1 MIALR
6 FHPDLDVISFEQQ
19 RLAEL
24 MIEDIAQTP
33 ARVLLSFQLENS
45 RVVAETEKLRSAL
58 LSSVSHDLRSPLA
71 AMIGSADTLKYY
83 SAQLS
88 DTDRDSLLD
97 TIHIEGERLDRYIQN
112 LLDMTRL
119 GHQGL
124 TLSRAWISIDELIGS
139 ATRRLKRY
147 QPNIQIDTHIA
158 PNLPALYVH
167 PALIEQALFN
177 VLENAAK
184 FSPDAVP
191 IQVQISAV
199 DEQFQID
206 IIDLGIGI
214 PEQEREQIFDMF
226 YTMQRGDRGKTG
238 TGLGLAIVKAII
250 GAHMGSIEA
259 MVGRMVKAPKFEYD
273 YLNTKNNDDLCRIAL
288 IHRPRF

>member
-24 MIEDIAQTP
+24 MIEDIAQTL

-97 TIHIEGERLDRYIQN
+97 TIHIEGERR
-112 LLDMTRL
+112 
-119 GHQGL
+119 
-124 TLSRAWISIDELIGS
+124 S
-139 ATRRLKRY
+139 
-147 QPNIQIDTHIA
+147 
-158 PNLPALYVH
+158 LY
-167 PALIEQALFN
+167 PKSTQY
-177 VLENAAK
+177 
-184 FSPDAVP
+184 DAFGP
-191 IQVQISAV
+191 SGA
-199 DEQFQID
+199 D
-206 IIDLGIGI
+206 
-214 PEQEREQIFDMF
+214 
-226 YTMQRGDRGKTG
+226 
-238 TGLGLAIVKAII
+238 VKPC
-250 GAHMGSIEA
+250 MDQY
-259 MVGRMVKAPKFEYD
+259 R
-273 YLNTKNNDDLCRIAL
+273 
-288 IHRPRF
+288 

>member
-24 MIEDIAQTP
+24 MIEDIAQTL

-139 ATRRLKRY
+139 ATQRLKRY
-147 QPNIQIDTHIA
+147 QPNIQIDTNIA

-259 MVGRMVKAPKFEYD
+259 MAGPYGQG
-273 YLNTKNNDDLCRIAL
+273 TQIRIRL
-288 IHRPRF
+288 PQHQE

>member
-1 MIALR
+1 MIAIR
-6 FHPDLDVISFEQQ
+6 FHQNAQTISFELQ
-19 RLAEL
+19 RLTEL
-24 MIEDIAQTP
+24 MIEDIAQTV
-33 ARVLLSFQLENS
+33 ARVQLSLQLENS

-83 SAQLS
+83 GEQMPES
-88 DTDRDSLLD
+88 DRHELLD

-124 TLSRAWISIDELIGS
+124 TLSRAWIGVDELIGS
-139 ATRRLKRY
+139 ATQRLKRY
-147 QPNIQIDTHIA
+147 QPEVKIEVA
-158 PNLPALYVH
+158 LAEELPQLYVH
-167 PALIEQALFN
+167 PALIEQAIFN

-184 FSPDAVP
+184 FSPENVP
-191 IQVQISAV
+191 IEVKIQQE
-199 DEQFQID
+199 EQFLQID
-206 IIDLGIGI
+206 IIDQGIGI
-214 PEQEREQIFDMF
+214 PEDEREQIFDMF

-259 MVGRMVKAPKFEYD
+259 FAGTD
-273 YLNTKNNDDLCRIAL
+273 GQGTLIRIRL
-288 IHRPRF
+288 PLHQG